1 MGMLHKLGLMAWLWL
16 ASLYPLQAQ
25 TTWHAAQ
32 ASVTFSIDKLGGTA
46 EGSFGGFEGTLVFD
60 PAQPERSRLE
70 ASVQTATLKTGIAM
84 RDRHL
89 RSDDYFDAERYP
101 LIRMASQSVRATPTG
116 YEGRFLLTLKNVTR
130 PVVVPFTF
138 TPQPGGKAR
147 FAGSLSFNR
156 RDFGVG
162 PKTFM
167 LEDEV
172 RLKIVVD
179 AQP

>member
-1 MGMLHKLGLMAWLWL
+1 MMMHKLGLVAWLWL
-16 ASLYPLQAQ
+16 AALQALQAQ
-25 TTWHAAQ
+25 TPWHPTQ
-32 ASVTFSIDKLGGTA
+32 ASVTFTIDKLGGTA
-46 EGSFGGFEGTLVFD
+46 EGSFAGFEGTLLFD

-89 RSDDYFDAERYP
+89 RSDDYFHAERYP
-101 LIRMASQSVRATPTG
+101 RIHMVSQSVRATPAG

-130 PVVVPFTF
+130 PVTMPFTF
-138 TPQPGGKAR
+138 TPQPGGKVR
-147 FAGSLSFNR
+147 FAGSLTINR

-172 RLKIVVD
+172 RLKLVVD